1 MTFDSRQFREKPGE
15 VVFEDRF
22 RLVQLAVGFKKLVCH
37 RCDFAAVYKYQVQ
50 QLRRKDAPEAG
61 NEEETRPDHQQLWET
76 IPRFA
81 EIPETI
87 HCKRCR
93 EVIGLYTECIF

>member
-1 MTFDSRQFREKPGE
+1 MTFDSRSLPSKPGE

-22 RLVQLAVGFKKLVCH
+22 RLVEVAVGFKKLTCH
-37 RCDFAAVYKYQVQ
+37 RCQSSAIYRVRVQ
-50 QLRRKDAPEAG
+50 QVRRKDPPEISA
-61 NEEETRPDHQQLWET
+61 EEEMRDDHREIWAS

-87 HCKRCR
+87 HCKHCH
-93 EVIGLYTECIF
+93 EVLGLYTECLF